1 MYYYYVSKYIITV
14 TVRHFTRKIISSQ
27 IDDVFMC
34 RVGIEKLN
42 TVGTCKYRVFH
53 FSLSYTIVYIH
64 NFIFAARCIKF
75 P

>member
-42 TVGTCKYRVFH
+42 STVGTCKYRRVFH
-53 FSLSYTIVYIH
+53 FSLSYTSVH

>member
-42 TVGTCKYRVFH
+42 TVRVNTGYFT
-53 FSLSYTIVYIH
+53 FLYVILYI
-64 NFIFAARCIKF
+64 CT
-75 P
+75 

>member
-42 TVGTCKYRVFH
+42 TIGTCKYREGI
-53 FSLSYTIVYIH
+53 SLFFKLYYTMYSIH
-64 NFIFAARCIKF
+64 T
-75 P
+75 